1 MKEFFQLMRRFV
13 SPYKKF
19 LGWAVFL
26 NLLSAVFNIFSFT
39 LLIPIL
45 QILFKMDNKVYEF
58 IPWDA
63 AGEGLKDIAVNNF
76 YYYVTRMIEIN
87 GPSLTLLFWVC
98 SWHS

>member
-45 QILFKMDNKVYEF
+45 QILFKMDNKVYEVYSL
-58 IPWDA
+58 
-63 AGEGLKDIAVNNF
+63 GCCGRGLEGH
-76 YYYVTRMIEIN
+76 RCE
-87 GPSLTLLFWVC
+87 
-98 SWHS
+98 

>member
-1 MKEFFQLMRRFV
+1 MKKEFFQLMRRFV

-45 QILFKMDNKVYEF
+45 QILFKMDNKVYEVYSL
-58 IPWDA
+58 
-63 AGEGLKDIAVNNF
+63 GRRGRGLEGH
-76 YYYVTRMIEIN
+76 RCE
-87 GPSLTLLFWVC
+87 
-98 SWHS
+98 

>member
-45 QILFKMDNKVYEF
+45 QILLRWTIKSM
-58 IPWDA
+58 
-63 AGEGLKDIAVNNF
+63 
-76 YYYVTRMIEIN
+76 
-87 GPSLTLLFWVC
+87 SLFLGMLRERA
-98 SWHS
+98 